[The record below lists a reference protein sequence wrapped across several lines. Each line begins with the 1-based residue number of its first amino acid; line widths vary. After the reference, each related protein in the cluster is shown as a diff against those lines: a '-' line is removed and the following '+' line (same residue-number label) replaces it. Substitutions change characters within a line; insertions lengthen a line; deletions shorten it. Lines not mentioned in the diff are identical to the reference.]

1 MVSQGNAANVL
12 RILLEPLRDLDV
24 WDPIPHLLI
33 DGLDEGATTDV
44 APSQDGGQL
53 GHSGVSSGA
62 GGGAVTT
69 S

>member
-1 MVSQGNAANVL
+1 
-12 RILLEPLRDLDV
+12 
-24 WDPIPHLLI
+24 
-33 DGLDEGATTDV
+33 V